1 MTIANSGK
9 DENGK
14 YSGGKAGDQT
24 THEWEIR
31 SWYNRPWNCVLRH
44 PDQAVREDI
53 ALLAEHG
60 AANDLIGYDQSQRNT
75 FSVQLFKTKNYDP
88 KEIKTACEAD
98 CSSGVLTVVK
108 AVGYRKKLDKLK
120 AINQNGTTHSMRSQL
135 RGVGFEVLTEKK
147 YLESDDYLVRG
158 DILLSDAHHTAINLT
173 KGAKV
178 QSSTSTS
185 NKPTT
190 SGKKTVDQVA
200 QEVLD
205 GKWGNGETRINKL
218 KAAGYDPVAV
228 QVKVNQLMNKASS
241 NKKSVT
247 AIAKEVIAGKW
258 GNGAD
263 RKKKLTAAGY
273 DYAAVQ
279 KKVNELL

>member
-24 THEWEIR
+24 AKEWEVR
-31 SWYNRPWNCVLRH
+31 SWYSRPWNCVLRH
-44 PDQAVREDI
+44 PDPAVREDI

-60 AANDLIGYDQSQRNT
+60 AANDLIGYDQYERNT

-88 KEIKTACEAD
+88 KEIKVACEAD

-108 AVGYRKKLDKLK
+108 AVGYRKKLSKLK
-120 AINQNGTTHSMRSQL
+120 AINQNGTTHSMRAQL
-135 RGVGFEVLTEKK
+135 KGVGFEVLTEQK
-147 YLESDDYLVRG
+147 YLISDAYLVRG
-158 DILLSDAHHTAINLT
+158 DILLADAHHTAINLT
-173 KGAKV
+173 KGSKV
-178 QSSTSTS
+178 QSTSTS
-185 NKPTT
+185 KPTT
-190 SGKKTVDQVA
+190 SGKKTVDELA

-205 GKWGNGETRINKL
+205 GKWGNGETRTNKL
-218 KAAGYDPVAV
+218 KAAGYDPIAV
-228 QVKVNQLMNKASS
+228 QKRVNEIMDKSSS

-258 GNGAD
+258 GNGKD
-263 RKKKLTAAGY
+263 RKNRLTAAGY

-279 KKVNELL
+279 KRVNELL